1 MCNNTIMN
9 KKKKRPRLV
18 KDYAKVDVQ
27 QAAKDIRKNIIAQKK
42 QFSYKKDYLIALG
55 YTVLSNK
62 DASKIDIANKVV
74 INKIVD
80 KFFRLERQFS

>member
-1 MCNNTIMN
+1 MN
-9 KKKKRPRLV
+9 KKKKRLRIV
-18 KDYAKVDVQ
+18 KDYERVDVQ
-27 QAAKDIRKNIIAQKK
+27 QAVKDIRKNIIAQKK